1 MFRSGLSE
9 ESREMAGGCPER
21 KRWLEGYAANEKEK
35 GKGVLLVR
43 TEQEQRI
50 AYGSLCSS

>member
-21 KRWLEGYAANEKEK
+21 KRWLEGCAANEKEK

-43 TEQEQRI
+43 TEQEQ
-50 AYGSLCSS
+50 